1 MRHPRHR
8 ANAGYTLIEGI
19 VAGFIIVVATGIAVT
34 HHFKERPRYFLE
46 RAALQVATDLSGARM
61 RAITES
67 RPVQVVF
74 DSGARSYTIWSDRNT
89 NGVADVS
96 ERDLRDLYAS
106 PGITVATCTQR
117 GVFAARGTFASTGGV
132 WHIRFDAPGVGCRQV
147 YVFPSG
153 QVRCTD
159 NELQTDTVSSDI

>member
-1 MRHPRHR
+1 MRHARHKG
-8 ANAGYTLIEGI
+8 NAAYTLVEGI

-34 HHFKERPRYFLE
+34 HHFRERPRYFLE

-67 RPVQVVF
+67 RPVEVSF
-74 DSGARSYTIWSDRNT
+74 DSGARFYTIWSDRNT

-96 ERDLRDLYAS
+96 ERTLHDLNAS
-106 PGITVATCTQR
+106 PGITVATATRR
-117 GVFAARGTFASTGGV
+117 GVFASRGTFVSTGGV
-132 WHIRFDAPGVGCRQV
+132 WHISFDAPGVGCRQV

-159 NELQTDTVSSDI
+159 NELQTITQASDD